1 MRIPAETVIDSRYE
15 VIGHL
20 GSGGMA
26 EVYCATDL
34 QLGRK
39 VALKLLHDRFQQDA
53 EFVER
58 FKREASS
65 AAGLQHQ
72 HVVSVYDRGDWD
84 GTSYIAMEYV
94 AGLTLKQIVREHGP
108 LPTAQAVDL
117 TVQILRAAR
126 FAHRRGVIHRDLKPH
141 NVIVDEEGRA
151 KVTDFGIA
159 RAGASDMTQTGSI
172 MGTAQYL
179 SPEQAHGHAVTAR
192 SDLYAVGIILYE
204 LLTGRVP
211 FDAESAVTIAV
222 KQVNEAPVPPSH
234 INPEVTPELEAVV
247 LTALQ
252 KDPAA
257 RFADADEFVA
267 ALQAAAS
274 RMPSPAAIAAA
285 EAAAAALPLAAA
297 AVAAA
302 PPIDPLTG
310 FYPGAGPYDPD
321 RELAPLAP
329 LPPRRRPRWPWV
341 LLALALAALVLV
353 AVLLLAAPERVQVPD
368 VVGSSISFAQQR
380 LEKAGFEVATV
391 RDNSDK
397 PRNQVI
403 GQSPAGGSAADEGSR
418 VRLNISDGPRIQT
431 VPNVVGA
438 RRTTAIKALKDAGFK
453 VKVVRQFSAAVRA
466 DRVIAQSPSAESSV
480 EQGRTVQIMVSKG
493 SEQVAVPDV
502 VGKSED
508 DARAT
513 LEGAGFD
520 VAVRRRESTD
530 EESGAVLAQTPG
542 AGENAPNGSRVT
554 ITVAEQPAKVGVP
567 NVAGRSE
574 SAARRILE
582 RKGFD
587 VAVRETAV
595 TSPEEDGVVQDQSPG
610 GGGEVDR
617 GSTVTIRVG
626 SFDPDLAPDSPPPP
640 PDSPPPPPAP

>member
-1 MRIPAETVIDSRYE
+1 MRIPAETVIDGRYE

-26 EVYCATDL
+26 EVYCAADL

-58 FKREASS
+58 FKREASA

-94 AGLTLKQIVREHGP
+94 AGQTLKQIVREHGP
-108 LPTAQAVDL
+108 LAPAQAADL

-179 SPEQAHGHAVTAR
+179 SPEQAQGHAVTAR
-192 SDLYAVGIILYE
+192 SDLYSIGIILYE
-204 LLTGRVP
+204 LLTAQVP

-222 KQVNEAPVPPSH
+222 KQVNEDPIAPSH
-234 INPEVTPELEAVV
+234 LNPAVTPELEAVV
-247 LTALQ
+247 LKALQ

-274 RMPSPAAIAAA
+274 RVPSPAAIAAA
-285 EAAAAALPLAAA
+285 EAAAAALPLTAAA
-297 AVAAA
+297 TAA
-302 PPIDPLTG
+302 PPSIDPLTG
-310 FYPGAGPYDPD
+310 IYPGTGRYEIEREIVPLDP
-321 RELAPLAP
+321 PV
-329 LPPRRRPRWPWV
+329 RRRPQWPWA
-341 LLALALAALVLV
+341 LLALAIAALLLV
-353 AVLLLAAPERVQVPD
+353 AIVLLGSPERVQVPD
-368 VVGSSISFAQQR
+368 VVGSSISVAQQR
-380 LEKAGFEVATV
+380 LEKAGFEVVTV

-403 GQSPAGGSAADEGSR
+403 GQNPGGRTTADKGSR
-418 VRLNISDGPRIQT
+418 VTLTVSEGRSIQT
-431 VPNVVGA
+431 VPNVTGA
-438 RRTTAIKALKDAGFK
+438 GRRTAAKALVAAGFK
-453 VKVVRQFSAAVRA
+453 VDEVEQFSDEVKIN
-466 DRVIAQSPSAESSV
+466 RVISQSPSAGSAVQQGGTV
-480 EQGRTVQIMVSKG
+480 ELVISKG
-493 SEQVAVPDV
+493 REKVAVPDV

-508 DARAT
+508 DARSA
-513 LEGAGFD
+513 LEADGFR
-520 VAVRRRESTD
+520 VAVRKSETD
-530 EESGAVLAQTPG
+530 AEQPGTVLSQNPGEGTEATSGSQ
-542 AGENAPNGSRVT
+542 VT
-554 ITVAEQPAKVGVP
+554 ITVAEEPASIAVP
-567 NVAGRSE
+567 DVTGRTQN
-574 SAARRILE
+574 AATSILSRR
-582 RKGFD
+582 GFE
-587 VAVRETAV
+587 VVVTETAV
-595 TSPEEDGVVQDQSPG
+595 TSPDEDGVVQEQSPS
-610 GGGEVDR
+610 GGEADR
-617 GSTVTIRVG
+617 GSTVTITVG
-626 SFDPDLAPDSPPPP
+626 TFDPDLDPEGTSPPP
-640 PDSPPPPPAP
+640 PDSPPPPP

>member
-1 MRIPAETVIDSRYE
+1 VRIPAETVIDGRYE

-26 EVYCATDL
+26 EVYCAADL

-58 FKREASS
+58 FKREASA

-94 AGLTLKQIVREHGP
+94 AGQTLKQIVREHGP
-108 LPTAQAVDL
+108 LAPAQAADL

-179 SPEQAHGHAVTAR
+179 SPEQAQGHAVTAR
-192 SDLYAVGIILYE
+192 SDLYSIGIILYE
-204 LLTGRVP
+204 LLTAQVP

-222 KQVNEAPVPPSH
+222 KQVNEDPIAPSH
-234 INPEVTPELEAVV
+234 LNPAVTPELEAVV
-247 LTALQ
+247 LKALQ

-274 RMPSPAAIAAA
+274 RVPSPAAIAAA
-285 EAAAAALPLAAA
+285 EAAAAALPLTAAA
-297 AVAAA
+297 TAA
-302 PPIDPLTG
+302 PPSIDPLTG
-310 FYPGAGPYDPD
+310 IYPGTGRYEIEREIVPLDP
-321 RELAPLAP
+321 PV
-329 LPPRRRPRWPWV
+329 RRRPQWPWA
-341 LLALALAALVLV
+341 LLALAIAALLLV
-353 AVLLLAAPERVQVPD
+353 AIVLLGSPERVQVPD
-368 VVGSSISFAQQR
+368 VVGSSISVAQQR
-380 LEKAGFEVATV
+380 LEKAGFEVVTV

-403 GQSPAGGSAADEGSR
+403 GQNPGGRTTADKGSR
-418 VRLNISDGPRIQT
+418 VTLTVSEGRSIQT
-431 VPNVVGA
+431 VPNVTGA
-438 RRTTAIKALKDAGFK
+438 GRRTAAKALMAAGFK
-453 VKVVRQFSAAVRA
+453 VDEVEQFSDEVKIN
-466 DRVIAQSPSAESSV
+466 RVISQSPSAGSAVQQGGTV
-480 EQGRTVQIMVSKG
+480 ELVISKG
-493 SEQVAVPDV
+493 REKVAVPDV

-508 DARAT
+508 DARSA
-513 LEGAGFD
+513 LEADGFR
-520 VAVRRRESTD
+520 VAVRKSETD
-530 EESGAVLAQTPG
+530 AEQPGTVLSQKPGKGTEATSGSQ
-542 AGENAPNGSRVT
+542 VT
-554 ITVAEQPAKVGVP
+554 ITVAEEPASIAVP
-567 NVAGRSE
+567 DVTGRTQN
-574 SAARRILE
+574 AATSILSRR
-582 RKGFD
+582 GFE
-587 VAVRETAV
+587 VVVTETAV
-595 TSPEEDGVVQDQSPG
+595 TSPDEDGVVQEQSPS
-610 GGGEVDR
+610 GGEADR
-617 GSTVTIRVG
+617 GSTVTITVG
-626 SFDPDLAPDSPPPP
+626 TFDPDLDPEGTPPPP
-640 PDSPPPPPAP
+640 PDSPPP

>member
-1 MRIPAETVIDSRYE
+1 MRIPTETVIDSRYE
-15 VIGHL
+15 VICHL

-39 VALKLLHDRFQQDA
+39 VALKLLHDRFQQDD

-94 AGLTLKQIVREHGP
+94 AGRTLKQIVHEHGP

-117 TVQILRAAR
+117 TIQILRAAR

-179 SPEQAHGHAVTAR
+179 SPEQAHGHAVTTR

-204 LLTGRVP
+204 LLTGSVP
-211 FDAESAVTIAV
+211 FDADSAVTIAV
-222 KQVNEAPVPPSH
+222 KQINEAPVPPSH
-234 INPEVTPELEAVV
+234 INPEVTRELEAVV

-285 EAAAAALPLAAA
+285 EAAAVALPPAAA

-302 PPIDPLTG
+302 PLIDPLTG
-310 FYPGAGPYDPD
+310 VYPGVVPYDPE
-321 RELAPLAP
+321 RELVPLAP
-329 LPPRRRPRWPWV
+329 LPPRRRPRWPWA
-341 LLALALAALVLV
+341 LLALAVAALVLV

-368 VVGSSISFAQQR
+368 VVGSSISVAQQR
-380 LEKAGFEVATV
+380 LEKVGFEVATV

-403 GQSPAGGSAADEGSR
+403 GQRPSGGSTADEGSR
-418 VRLNISDGPRIQT
+418 VTLNISDGPRIQT

-453 VKVVRQFSAAVRA
+453 VKLVRQFSDAVRA

-513 LEGAGFD
+513 LESAGFD
-520 VAVRRRESTD
+520 VAVRRRESAD
-530 EESGAVLAQTPG
+530 EKSGAVLAQTPG

-554 ITVAEQPAKVGVP
+554 ITVAEQPAEVAVP

-582 RKGFD
+582 RRGFD
-587 VAVRETAV
+587 VTVRETAV
-595 TSPEEDGVVQDQSPG
+595 TSPEEDGIVQDQSPG
-610 GGGEVDR
+610 AGGEVDR
-617 GSTVTIRVG
+617 GSRVTIRVG
-626 SFDPDLAPDSPPPP
+626 SFDPDLAPDPPPP
-640 PDSPPPPPAP
+640 APDPPPPPPAP

>member
-1 MRIPAETVIDSRYE
+1 MRIPAATVIDSRYE
-15 VIGHL
+15 VLGHL

-26 EVYCATDL
+26 EVYCAADL

-39 VALKLLHDRFQQDA
+39 VALKILHDRFQQDV

-58 FKREASS
+58 FKREASA

-94 AGLTLKQIVREHGP
+94 PGRTLKEIVGEHGP
-108 LPTAQAVDL
+108 LPAAQAVDL
-117 TVQILRAAR
+117 TIQILRAAR

-179 SPEQAHGHAVTAR
+179 SPEQAQGHAVTSR
-192 SDLYAVGIILYE
+192 SDLYAIGIILYE
-204 LLTGRVP
+204 LLTGTLP
-211 FDAESAVTIAV
+211 FDADSAVTIAV
-222 KQVNEAPVPPSH
+222 KQVNEAPVAPSH
-234 INPEVTPELEAVV
+234 INPEVTPELEVVV

-257 RFADADEFVA
+257 RFADADEFIA

-274 RMPSPAAIAAA
+274 RMPSPAAMAAA
-285 EAAAAALPLAAA
+285 EAAAAAVPAAAA

-310 FYPGAGPYDPD
+310 VYPGAVPYEPD
-321 RELAPLAP
+321 HELAPLAP
-329 LPPRRRPRWPWV
+329 LPPRRRSRWPWA

-353 AVLLLAAPERVQVPD
+353 AILLLAAPDRVQVPEI
-368 VVGSSISFAQQR
+368 VGSSISVAQQR
-380 LEKAGFEVATV
+380 LEKAGFEVVPV

-403 GQSPAGGSAADEGSR
+403 GQSPAGGSTADEGSR
-418 VRLNISDGPRIQT
+418 VTLNISDGPRIQS
-431 VPNVVGA
+431 VPDVVGA
-438 RRTTAIKALKDAGFK
+438 RRATAAKALRDAGFK
-453 VKVVRQFSAAVRA
+453 VKAVPQFSDDVKVN
-466 DRVIAQSPSAESSV
+466 RVISQSPSARSAV
-480 EQGRTVQIMVSKG
+480 EQGQTVQIMVSKG
-493 SEQVAVPDV
+493 PERVTVPEV
-502 VGKSED
+502 VDRNED
-508 DARAT
+508 EARAA
-513 LEGAGFD
+513 LEVAGFS
-520 VAVRRRESTD
+520 VAVRRRESAD
-530 EESGAVLAQTPG
+530 EQPGTVLAQTPG
-542 AGENAPNGSRVT
+542 AGEKAPNGSRITITVAEEPAQVGVPDVGGRSEGAARSILERRGLDVTVRETTVTSAEQDGLVQDQSPGAGDEVDRGSRVT
-554 ITVAEQPAKVGVP
+554 ITVGSFEP
-567 NVAGRSE
+567 
-574 SAARRILE
+574 
-582 RKGFD
+582 D
-587 VAVRETAV
+587 VA
-595 TSPEEDGVVQDQSPG
+595 
-610 GGGEVDR
+610 
-617 GSTVTIRVG
+617 
-626 SFDPDLAPDSPPPP
+626 PDAPA

>member
-1 MRIPAETVIDSRYE
+1 VRIPAETVIDGRYE

-26 EVYCATDL
+26 EVYCAADL

-58 FKREASS
+58 FKREASA

-94 AGLTLKQIVREHGP
+94 AGQTLKQIVREHGP
-108 LPTAQAVDL
+108 LAPAQAADL

-179 SPEQAHGHAVTAR
+179 SPEQAQGHAVTAR
-192 SDLYAVGIILYE
+192 SDLYSIGIILYE
-204 LLTGRVP
+204 LLTAQVP

-222 KQVNEAPVPPSH
+222 KQVNEDPIAPSH
-234 INPEVTPELEAVV
+234 LNPAVTPELEAVV
-247 LTALQ
+247 LKALQ

-274 RMPSPAAIAAA
+274 RVPSPAAIAAA
-285 EAAAAALPLAAA
+285 EAAAAALPLTAAA
-297 AVAAA
+297 TAA
-302 PPIDPLTG
+302 PPSIDPLTG
-310 FYPGAGPYDPD
+310 IYPGTGRYEIEREIVPLDP
-321 RELAPLAP
+321 PV
-329 LPPRRRPRWPWV
+329 RRRPQWPWA
-341 LLALALAALVLV
+341 LLALAIAALLLV
-353 AVLLLAAPERVQVPD
+353 AIVLLGSPERVQVPD
-368 VVGSSISFAQQR
+368 VVGSSISVAQQR
-380 LEKAGFEVATV
+380 LEKAGFEVVTV

-403 GQSPAGGSAADEGSR
+403 GQNPGGRTTADKGSR
-418 VRLNISDGPRIQT
+418 VTLTVSEGRSIQT
-431 VPNVVGA
+431 VPNVTGA
-438 RRTTAIKALKDAGFK
+438 GRRTAAKALVAAGFK
-453 VKVVRQFSAAVRA
+453 VDEVEQFSDEVKIN
-466 DRVIAQSPSAESSV
+466 RVISQSPSAGSAVQQGGTV
-480 EQGRTVQIMVSKG
+480 ELVISKG
-493 SEQVAVPDV
+493 REKVAVPDV

-508 DARAT
+508 DARSA
-513 LEGAGFD
+513 LEADGFR
-520 VAVRRRESTD
+520 VAVRKSETD
-530 EESGAVLAQTPG
+530 AEQPGTVLSQNPGEGTEATSGSQ
-542 AGENAPNGSRVT
+542 VT
-554 ITVAEQPAKVGVP
+554 ITVAEEPASIAVP
-567 NVAGRSE
+567 DVTGRTQN
-574 SAARRILE
+574 AATSILSRR
-582 RKGFD
+582 GFE
-587 VAVRETAV
+587 VVVTETAV
-595 TSPEEDGVVQDQSPG
+595 TSPDEDGVVQEQSPS
-610 GGGEVDR
+610 GGEADR
-617 GSTVTIRVG
+617 GSTVTITVG
-626 SFDPDLAPDSPPPP
+626 TFDPDLDPEGTSPLPPESPPPP
-640 PDSPPPPPAP
+640 P

>member
-1 MRIPAETVIDSRYE
+1 MRIPAETVIDGRYE

-26 EVYCATDL
+26 EVYCAADL

-58 FKREASS
+58 FKREASA

-94 AGLTLKQIVREHGP
+94 AGQTLKQIVREHGP
-108 LPTAQAVDL
+108 LAPAQAADL

-179 SPEQAHGHAVTAR
+179 SPEQAQGHAVTAR
-192 SDLYAVGIILYE
+192 SDLYSIGIILYE
-204 LLTGRVP
+204 LLTAQVP

-222 KQVNEAPVPPSH
+222 KQVNEDPIAPSH
-234 INPEVTPELEAVV
+234 LNPAVTPELEAVV
-247 LTALQ
+247 LKALQ

-274 RMPSPAAIAAA
+274 RVPSPAAIAAA
-285 EAAAAALPLAAA
+285 EAAAAALPLTAAA
-297 AVAAA
+297 TAA
-302 PPIDPLTG
+302 PPSIDPLTG
-310 FYPGAGPYDPD
+310 IYPGTGRYEIEREIVPLDP
-321 RELAPLAP
+321 PV
-329 LPPRRRPRWPWV
+329 RRRPQWPWA
-341 LLALALAALVLV
+341 LLALAIAALLLV
-353 AVLLLAAPERVQVPD
+353 AIVLLGSPERVQVPD
-368 VVGSSISFAQQR
+368 VVGSSISVAQQR
-380 LEKAGFEVATV
+380 LEKAGFEVVTV

-403 GQSPAGGSAADEGSR
+403 GQNPGGRTTADKGSR
-418 VRLNISDGPRIQT
+418 VTLTVSEGRSIQT
-431 VPNVVGA
+431 VPNVTGA
-438 RRTTAIKALKDAGFK
+438 GRRTAAKALVAAGFK
-453 VKVVRQFSAAVRA
+453 VDEVEQFSDEVKTN
-466 DRVIAQSPSAESSV
+466 RVISQSPSAGSAVQQGGTV
-480 EQGRTVQIMVSKG
+480 ELVISKG
-493 SEQVAVPDV
+493 REKVAVPDV

-508 DARAT
+508 DARSA
-513 LEGAGFD
+513 LEADGFR
-520 VAVRRRESTD
+520 VAVRKSETD
-530 EESGAVLAQTPG
+530 AEQPGTVLSQNPGEGTKATSGSQ
-542 AGENAPNGSRVT
+542 VT
-554 ITVAEQPAKVGVP
+554 ITVAVEPASIAVP
-567 NVAGRSE
+567 DVTGRTQN
-574 SAARRILE
+574 AATSILSRR
-582 RKGFD
+582 GFE
-587 VAVRETAV
+587 VVVTETAV
-595 TSPEEDGVVQDQSPG
+595 TSPDEDGVVQEQSPS
-610 GGGEVDR
+610 GGEADR
-617 GSTVTIRVG
+617 GSTVTITVG
-626 SFDPDLAPDSPPPP
+626 TFDPDLDPEGTPPPP
-640 PDSPPPPPAP
+640 PDSPPP

>member
-1 MRIPAETVIDSRYE
+1 MRIPAETVIDGRYE

-26 EVYCATDL
+26 EVYCAADL

-58 FKREASS
+58 FKREASA

-94 AGLTLKQIVREHGP
+94 AGQTLKQIVREHGP
-108 LPTAQAVDL
+108 LAPAQAADL

-179 SPEQAHGHAVTAR
+179 SPEQAQGHAVTAR
-192 SDLYAVGIILYE
+192 SDLYSIGIILYE
-204 LLTGRVP
+204 LLTAQVP

-222 KQVNEAPVPPSH
+222 KQVNEDPIAPSH
-234 INPEVTPELEAVV
+234 LNPAVTPELEAVV
-247 LTALQ
+247 LKALQ

-274 RMPSPAAIAAA
+274 RVPSPAAIAAA
-285 EAAAAALPLAAA
+285 EAAAAALPLTAAA
-297 AVAAA
+297 TAA
-302 PPIDPLTG
+302 PPSIDPLTG
-310 FYPGAGPYDPD
+310 IYPGTGRYEIEREIVPLDP
-321 RELAPLAP
+321 PV
-329 LPPRRRPRWPWV
+329 RRRPRWPWA
-341 LLALALAALVLV
+341 LLALAIAALLLV
-353 AVLLLAAPERVQVPD
+353 AIVLLGSPERVQVPD
-368 VVGSSISFAQQR
+368 VVGSSISVAQQR
-380 LEKAGFEVATV
+380 LEKAGFEVVTV

-397 PRNQVI
+397 PRNRVI
-403 GQSPAGGSAADEGSR
+403 GQNPGGRTTADKGSR
-418 VRLNISDGPRIQT
+418 VTLTVSEGRSIQT
-431 VPNVVGA
+431 VPNVTGA
-438 RRTTAIKALKDAGFK
+438 GRRTAAKALVAAGFK
-453 VKVVRQFSAAVRA
+453 VDEVEQFSDEVKIN
-466 DRVIAQSPSAESSV
+466 RVISQSPSAGSAVQQGGTV
-480 EQGRTVQIMVSKG
+480 ELVISKG
-493 SEQVAVPDV
+493 REKVAVPDV

-508 DARAT
+508 DARSA
-513 LEGAGFD
+513 LEADGFR
-520 VAVRRRESTD
+520 VAVRKSETD
-530 EESGAVLAQTPG
+530 AEQPGTVLSQNPGEGTKATSGSQ
-542 AGENAPNGSRVT
+542 VT
-554 ITVAEQPAKVGVP
+554 ITVAEEPASIAVP
-567 NVAGRSE
+567 DVTGRTQN
-574 SAARRILE
+574 AATSILSRR
-582 RKGFD
+582 GFE
-587 VAVRETAV
+587 VVVTETAV
-595 TSPEEDGVVQDQSPG
+595 TSPDEDGVVQEQSPS
-610 GGGEVDR
+610 GGEADR
-617 GSTVTIRVG
+617 GSTVTITVG
-626 SFDPDLAPDSPPPP
+626 TFDPDLDPEGTSPLPPESPPPP
-640 PDSPPPPPAP
+640 P

>member
-1 MRIPAETVIDSRYE
+1 MDPVRSIDL
-15 VIGHL
+15 VKQ
-20 GSGGMA
+20 
-26 EVYCATDL
+26 V
-34 QLGRK
+34 
-39 VALKLLHDRFQQDA
+39 LK
-53 EFVER
+53 
-58 FKREASS
+58 
-65 AAGLQHQ
+65 
-72 HVVSVYDRGDWD
+72 
-84 GTSYIAMEYV
+84 
-94 AGLTLKQIVREHGP
+94 
-108 LPTAQAVDL
+108 
-117 TVQILRAAR
+117 AAR

-234 INPEVTPELEAVV
+234 LNPEVTPELETVV

-285 EAAAAALPLAAA
+285 DAAAASLPPAAA

-310 FYPGAGPYDPD
+310 VYPGVGAYDPD
-321 RELAPLAP
+321 PEREFAP
-329 LPPRRRPRWPWV
+329 LPPRRRPRWPWA
-341 LLALALAALVLV
+341 LLALALVALGVV

-368 VVGSSISFAQQR
+368 VVGSSISVAQQR

-403 GQSPAGGSAADEGSR
+403 GQRPSGGSTADEGSR
-418 VRLNISDGPRIQT
+418 VTLNISDGPRIQT

-453 VKVVRQFSAAVRA
+453 VKLVRQFSDAVRA

-513 LEGAGFD
+513 LESAGFD
-520 VAVRRRESTD
+520 VAVRRRESAD
-530 EESGAVLAQTPG
+530 EKSGAVLAQTPG

-567 NVAGRSE
+567 DVAGRSE
-574 SAARRILE
+574 SAARKILE
-582 RKGFD
+582 RRGFD
-587 VAVRETAV
+587 VTVRETAV
-595 TSPEEDGVVQDQSPG
+595 TSPEEDGIVQDQSPG
-610 GGGEVDR
+610 AGGEVDR
-617 GSTVTIRVG
+617 GSRVTIRVG
-626 SFDPDLAPDSPPPP
+626 SFDPDLAPDPPPP
-640 PDSPPPPPAP
+640 APDPPPPPPAP